1 VEKNLEHMGT
11 GGNFLNRTP
20 MAYALRSRID
30 EWDLIKQQSK
40 GNGHSQEDIKATNK
54 LGKDL
59 YRSYS

>member
-1 VEKNLEHMGT
+1 MGT

-40 GNGHSQEDIKATNK
+40 GNGHPQEDIKATNK